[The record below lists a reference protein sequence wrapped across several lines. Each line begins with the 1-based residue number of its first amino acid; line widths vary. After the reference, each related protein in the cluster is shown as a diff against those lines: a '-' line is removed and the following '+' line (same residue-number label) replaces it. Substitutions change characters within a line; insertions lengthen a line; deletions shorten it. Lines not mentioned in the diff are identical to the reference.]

1 MVTAVITSSVISTKT
16 TFGNCLAGGVTHY
29 FVVHVSI
36 YGEHVQFSL
45 EQISRGFHE
54 MKDVNVYSDWGFD
67 FRVYFA

>member
-16 TFGNCLAGGVTHY
+16 TFGNCLAGGVTH